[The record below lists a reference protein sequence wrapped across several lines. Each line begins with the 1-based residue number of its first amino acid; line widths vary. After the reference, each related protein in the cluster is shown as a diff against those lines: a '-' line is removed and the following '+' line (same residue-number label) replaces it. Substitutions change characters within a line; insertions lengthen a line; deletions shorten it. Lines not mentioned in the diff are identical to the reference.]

1 MKKGTKGMLIAA
13 GAFAVAGIGFCI
25 GGISVAAVETGGN
38 VFDQAGQLLQDNDY
52 PLAGLIHW
60 GNAQYHS
67 SDIDWDALDG
77 NTVDMDFASDL
88 EISLKYD
95 ELLIQ
100 EYDGDKIRVNVAN
113 DAKNDVVVKETSG
126 KITIT
131 DTRSGN
137 VKKKKQIKVIVP
149 SGKDFD
155 TISLGVDMGTI
166 DLECDLKVQELSVEV
181 GAGEFS
187 GYGNITAAYCD
198 LQVGA
203 GTIDIDQLDIQKL
216 NADCSAGEIDM
227 VVTGKEKDYNYDLSC
242 GMGEIN
248 LEDSEYSGL
257 GIEKNISNEG
267 ARKDMVL
274 ECGMGEIDV
283 EFTGEKQNLAER
295 FFQTRSGVKLC
306 NK

>member
-155 TISLGVDMGTI
+155 TVSLGVDMGTI

-242 GMGEIN
+242 GMGELN
-248 LEDSEYSGL
+248 LEDSEYSGI

-283 EFTGEKQNLAER
+283 EFTGE
-295 FFQTRSGVKLC
+295 S
-306 NK
+306 

>member
-1 MKKGTKGMLIAA
+1 MKKGTKGMLIAV

-155 TISLGVDMGTI
+155 TVSLGVDMGTI
-166 DLECDLKVQELSVEV
+166 DLECDLKVQKLSVEV

-203 GTIDIDQLDIQKL
+203 GTIDIDQLDVQKL
-216 NADCSAGEIDM
+216 NADCGAGEIDM

-242 GMGEIN
+242 GMGEID
-248 LEDSEYSGL
+248 LENSEYSGL
-257 GIEKNISNEG
+257 GIEKTISNEG

-283 EFTGEKQNLAER
+283 EFTGEK
-295 FFQTRSGVKLC
+295 
-306 NK
+306 

>member
-155 TISLGVDMGTI
+155 TVSLGVDMGTI

-198 LQVGA
+198 LKVGA

-216 NADCSAGEIDM
+216 NADCGAGEIDM

-248 LEDSEYSGL
+248 LEDSEYSGI

-283 EFTGEKQNLAER
+283 EFTGE
-295 FFQTRSGVKLC
+295 S
-306 NK
+306 

>member
-155 TISLGVDMGTI
+155 TVSLGVDMGTI

-187 GYGNITAAYCD
+187 GYGNITAANCD

-203 GTIDIDQLDIQKL
+203 GTIDIDQIDVQKL
-216 NADCSAGEIDM
+216 NADCGAGEIDM

-242 GMGEIN
+242 GMGEID
-248 LEDSEYSGL
+248 LEDSEYSGI

-267 ARKDMVL
+267 ARKDLVL
-274 ECGMGEIDV
+274 ECGLGEIDV
-283 EFTGEKQNLAER
+283 EFTGE
-295 FFQTRSGVKLC
+295 S
-306 NK
+306 

>member
-155 TISLGVDMGTI
+155 TVSLGVDMGTI

-203 GTIDIDQLDIQKL
+203 GTIDIDQIDVQKL
-216 NADCSAGEIDM
+216 NADCGAGEIDM

-242 GMGEIN
+242 GMGEID
-248 LEDSEYSGL
+248 LEDSEYSGI
-257 GIEKNISNEG
+257 GIEKNISNDG
-267 ARKDMVL
+267 AKRKMVL

-283 EFTGEKQNLAER
+283 EFTGE
-295 FFQTRSGVKLC
+295 S
-306 NK
+306 

>member
-137 VKKKKQIKVIVP
+137 VKKKKQIKVSIP
-149 SGKDFD
+149 SVKEFD
-155 TISLGVDMGTI
+155 TVSLGVDMGTI

-187 GYGNITAAYCD
+187 GYGNITAANCD

-203 GTIDIDQLDIQKL
+203 GTIDIDQIDVQKL

-242 GMGEIN
+242 GMGEID
-248 LEDSEYSGL
+248 LENSEYSGL
-257 GIEKNISNEG
+257 GIEKTISNEG
-267 ARKDMVL
+267 AQKDMVL

-283 EFTGEKQNLAER
+283 EFTGE
-295 FFQTRSGVKLC
+295 S
-306 NK
+306 

>member
-1 MKKGTKGMLIAA
+1 MKKGTKGMLIAV

-155 TISLGVDMGTI
+155 TVSLGVDMGTI

-216 NADCSAGEIDM
+216 NADCGAGEIDM

-283 EFTGEKQNLAER
+283 EFTGE
-295 FFQTRSGVKLC
+295 S
-306 NK
+306 

>member
-113 DAKNDVVVKETSG
+113 DTKNDVVVKETSG

-181 GAGEFS
+181 GAGEFC

-203 GTIDIDQLDIQKL
+203 GTIDIDQIDVQKL
-216 NADCSAGEIDM
+216 NADCGAGEIDM

-248 LEDSEYSGL
+248 LEDSEYSGI

-283 EFTGEKQNLAER
+283 EFTGE
-295 FFQTRSGVKLC
+295 S
-306 NK
+306 

>member
-13 GAFAVAGIGFCI
+13 GAFAVAGIGLCI
-25 GGISVAAVETGGN
+25 GGISVAAVETGVN

-60 GNAQYHS
+60 GNVQYHS

-113 DAKNDVVVKETSG
+113 DTKNDVVVKETSG

-137 VKKKKQIKVIVP
+137 VKKKKQIKVSIP
-149 SGKDFD
+149 SVKEFD
-155 TISLGVDMGTI
+155 TVSLGVDMGTI

-216 NADCSAGEIDM
+216 NADCGAGEIDM

-242 GMGEIN
+242 GMGEID

-283 EFTGEKQNLAER
+283 EFTGEN
-295 FFQTRSGVKLC
+295 
-306 NK
+306 

>member
-1 MKKGTKGMLIAA
+1 MKKGTKGMLIAV
-13 GAFAVAGIGFCI
+13 GAFAVAGVGFCI

-155 TISLGVDMGTI
+155 TVSLGVDMGTI

-203 GTIDIDQLDIQKL
+203 GTIDIDQIDVQKL

-248 LEDSEYSGL
+248 LEDSEYSGI

-283 EFTGEKQNLAER
+283 EFTGE
-295 FFQTRSGVKLC
+295 S
-306 NK
+306 

>member
-13 GAFAVAGIGFCI
+13 GAFAVAGVGFCI

-155 TISLGVDMGTI
+155 TVSLGVDMGTI

-227 VVTGKEKDYNYDLSC
+227 VVTGKEKDYKYDLSC
-242 GMGEIN
+242 GMGEID

-283 EFTGEKQNLAER
+283 EFTGE
-295 FFQTRSGVKLC
+295 S
-306 NK
+306 

>member
-1 MKKGTKGMLIAA
+1 MLIAA
-13 GAFAVAGIGFCI
+13 GAFAVAGIGLCI

-155 TISLGVDMGTI
+155 TVSLGVDMGTI

-203 GTIDIDQLDIQKL
+203 GTIDIDQIDVQKL
-216 NADCSAGEIDM
+216 NADCGAGEIDM
-227 VVTGKEKDYNYDLSC
+227 VVTGKEKDYNYELSC
-242 GMGEIN
+242 GMGEID
-248 LEDSEYSGL
+248 LENSEYSGL
-257 GIEKNISNEG
+257 GIEKTISNEG
-267 ARKDMVL
+267 AQKDMVL

-283 EFTGEKQNLAER
+283 EFTGE
-295 FFQTRSGVKLC
+295 S
-306 NK
+306 

>member
-1 MKKGTKGMLIAA
+1 MKKGTKGMLIAV
-13 GAFAVAGIGFCI
+13 GAFAVAGIGLCI

-137 VKKKKQIKVIVP
+137 VKKKKQIKVSVP
-149 SGKDFD
+149 SVKEFD
-155 TISLGVDMGTI
+155 TVSLGVDMGTI

-187 GYGNITAAYCD
+187 GYGNITAANCD

-203 GTIDIDQLDIQKL
+203 GTIDIDQIDVQKL
-216 NADCSAGEIDM
+216 NADCGAGEIDM

-242 GMGEIN
+242 GMGEID
-248 LEDSEYSGL
+248 LENSEYSGL
-257 GIEKNISNEG
+257 GIEKTISNEG
-267 ARKDMVL
+267 AKKDMVL

-283 EFTGEKQNLAER
+283 EFTGEN
-295 FFQTRSGVKLC
+295 
-306 NK
+306 

>member
-1 MKKGTKGMLIAA
+1 MKKGTKGMLIAV

-203 GTIDIDQLDIQKL
+203 GTIDIDQLDVQKL
-216 NADCSAGEIDM
+216 NADCGAGEIDM

-248 LEDSEYSGL
+248 LEDSEYSGI

-283 EFTGEKQNLAER
+283 EFTGE
-295 FFQTRSGVKLC
+295 S
-306 NK
+306 

>member
-60 GNAQYHS
+60 GNVQYHS
-67 SDIDWDALDG
+67 SDIDWDDLDG

-248 LEDSEYSGL
+248 LEDSEYSGI

-283 EFTGEKQNLAER
+283 EFTGE
-295 FFQTRSGVKLC
+295 S
-306 NK
+306 

>member
-13 GAFAVAGIGFCI
+13 GAFAVAGIGLCI
-25 GGISVAAVETGGN
+25 GGISVAAVETGVN

-60 GNAQYHS
+60 GNVQYHS

-155 TISLGVDMGTI
+155 TVSLGVDMGTI

-203 GTIDIDQLDIQKL
+203 GTIDMDQLDIQKL
-216 NADCSAGEIDM
+216 NADCGAGEIDM

-248 LEDSEYSGL
+248 LEDSEYSGI
-257 GIEKNISNEG
+257 GIEKTISNEG
-267 ARKDMVL
+267 AQKDMVL

-283 EFTGEKQNLAER
+283 EFTGEK
-295 FFQTRSGVKLC
+295 
-306 NK
+306 

>member
-155 TISLGVDMGTI
+155 TVSLGVDMGTI
-166 DLECDLKVQELSVEV
+166 DLECDLKVQELSMEV

-203 GTIDIDQLDIQKL
+203 GTIDIDQIDVQKL
-216 NADCSAGEIDM
+216 NADCGAGEIDM

-283 EFTGEKQNLAER
+283 EFTGE
-295 FFQTRSGVKLC
+295 S
-306 NK
+306 

>member
-155 TISLGVDMGTI
+155 TVSLGVDMGTI

-216 NADCSAGEIDM
+216 NADCGAGEIDM

-248 LEDSEYSGL
+248 LENSEYSGI

-283 EFTGEKQNLAER
+283 EFTGE
-295 FFQTRSGVKLC
+295 S
-306 NK
+306 

>member
-60 GNAQYHS
+60 GNVQYHS

-100 EYDGDKIRVNVAN
+100 KYDGDKIRVNVAN

-155 TISLGVDMGTI
+155 TVSLGVDMGTI

-216 NADCSAGEIDM
+216 NADCGAGEIDM

-248 LEDSEYSGL
+248 LEDSEYSGI

-283 EFTGEKQNLAER
+283 EFTGE
-295 FFQTRSGVKLC
+295 S
-306 NK
+306 

>member
-1 MKKGTKGMLIAA
+1 MKKGTKGMLIAV
-13 GAFAVAGIGFCI
+13 GAFAVAGIGLCI

-155 TISLGVDMGTI
+155 TVSLGVDMGTI
-166 DLECDLKVQELSVEV
+166 DLECGLKVQELSMEV

-216 NADCSAGEIDM
+216 NADCGAGEIDM

-283 EFTGEKQNLAER
+283 EFTGE
-295 FFQTRSGVKLC
+295 S
-306 NK
+306 

>member
-13 GAFAVAGIGFCI
+13 GAFAVAGIGLCI

-60 GNAQYHS
+60 GNVQYHS

-113 DAKNDVVVKETSG
+113 DTKNDVVVKETSG

-155 TISLGVDMGTI
+155 TVSLGVDMGTI

-216 NADCSAGEIDM
+216 NADCGAGEIDM

-242 GMGEIN
+242 GMGEID

-274 ECGMGEIDV
+274 KCGMGEIDV
-283 EFTGEKQNLAER
+283 EFTGEN
-295 FFQTRSGVKLC
+295 
-306 NK
+306 

>member
-1 MKKGTKGMLIAA
+1 MKKGTKGMLIAV

-155 TISLGVDMGTI
+155 TVSLGVDMGTI

-187 GYGNITAAYCD
+187 GYGNITAANCD

-203 GTIDIDQLDIQKL
+203 GTIDIDQIDVQKL
-216 NADCSAGEIDM
+216 NADCGAGEIDM

-248 LEDSEYSGL
+248 LEDSEYSGI

-283 EFTGEKQNLAER
+283 EFTGEN
-295 FFQTRSGVKLC
+295 
-306 NK
+306 

>member
-1 MKKGTKGMLIAA
+1 MKKGTKGMLIAV
-13 GAFAVAGIGFCI
+13 GAFAVAGIGLCI

-155 TISLGVDMGTI
+155 TVSLGVDMGTI
-166 DLECDLKVQELSVEV
+166 DLECDLKVQELSMEV

-216 NADCSAGEIDM
+216 NADCGAGEIDM

-283 EFTGEKQNLAER
+283 EFTGEN
-295 FFQTRSGVKLC
+295 
-306 NK
+306 

>member
-1 MKKGTKGMLIAA
+1 MKKGTKGMLIAV
-13 GAFAVAGIGFCI
+13 GAFAVAGVGFCI

-137 VKKKKQIKVIVP
+137 VKKKKQIKVSIP
-149 SGKDFD
+149 SVKEFD
-155 TISLGVDMGTI
+155 TVSLGVDMGTI

-203 GTIDIDQLDIQKL
+203 GTIDIDQIDVQKL
-216 NADCSAGEIDM
+216 NADCGAGEIDM
-227 VVTGKEKDYNYDLSC
+227 VVTGKEKDYNYELSC
-242 GMGEIN
+242 GMGEID
-248 LEDSEYSGL
+248 LENSEYSGL
-257 GIEKNISNEG
+257 GIEKTISNEG
-267 ARKDMVL
+267 AQKDMVL

-283 EFTGEKQNLAER
+283 EFTGE
-295 FFQTRSGVKLC
+295 S
-306 NK
+306 

>member
-1 MKKGTKGMLIAA
+1 MLIAA
-13 GAFAVAGIGFCI
+13 GAFAVAGVGFCI

-155 TISLGVDMGTI
+155 TVSLGVDMGTI

-216 NADCSAGEIDM
+216 NADCSVGEIDM

-248 LEDSEYSGL
+248 LEDSEYSGI

-283 EFTGEKQNLAER
+283 EFTGE
-295 FFQTRSGVKLC
+295 S
-306 NK
+306 

>member
-13 GAFAVAGIGFCI
+13 GAFAVAGVGFCI

-155 TISLGVDMGTI
+155 TVSLGVDMGTI

-216 NADCSAGEIDM
+216 NADCGAGEIDM

-283 EFTGEKQNLAER
+283 EFTGE
-295 FFQTRSGVKLC
+295 S
-306 NK
+306 

>member
-25 GGISVAAVETGGN
+25 GGISVAAVETGVN

-60 GNAQYHS
+60 GNVQYHS

-216 NADCSAGEIDM
+216 NADCGAGEIDM

-283 EFTGEKQNLAER
+283 EFTGEN
-295 FFQTRSGVKLC
+295 
-306 NK
+306 

>member
-155 TISLGVDMGTI
+155 TVSLGVDMGTI

-216 NADCSAGEIDM
+216 NADCGAGEIDM

-242 GMGEIN
+242 GMGEID
-248 LEDSEYSGL
+248 LENSEYSGL

-267 ARKDMVL
+267 AKKDMVL

-283 EFTGEKQNLAER
+283 EFTGEN
-295 FFQTRSGVKLC
+295 
-306 NK
+306 

>member
-13 GAFAVAGIGFCI
+13 GAFAVAGIGLCI

-216 NADCSAGEIDM
+216 NADCGAGEIDM

-248 LEDSEYSGL
+248 LEDSEYSGI

-283 EFTGEKQNLAER
+283 EFTGE
-295 FFQTRSGVKLC
+295 S
-306 NK
+306 

>member
-181 GAGEFS
+181 GAG
-187 GYGNITAAYCD
+187 
-198 LQVGA
+198 
-203 GTIDIDQLDIQKL
+203 TIDIDQLDIQKL

-248 LEDSEYSGL
+248 LEDSEYSGI

-283 EFTGEKQNLAER
+283 EFTGE
-295 FFQTRSGVKLC
+295 S
-306 NK
+306 

>member
-155 TISLGVDMGTI
+155 TVSLGVDMGTI
-166 DLECDLKVQELSVEV
+166 DLECDLKVQKLSVEV

-216 NADCSAGEIDM
+216 NADCGAGEIDM

-283 EFTGEKQNLAER
+283 EFTGE
-295 FFQTRSGVKLC
+295 S
-306 NK
+306 

>member
-25 GGISVAAVETGGN
+25 GGISVAAVETGVN

-60 GNAQYHS
+60 GNVQYHS

-155 TISLGVDMGTI
+155 TVSLGVDMGTI

-187 GYGNITAAYCD
+187 GYGNITAANCD

-203 GTIDIDQLDIQKL
+203 GTIDIDQIDVQKL
-216 NADCSAGEIDM
+216 NADCGAGEIDM

-242 GMGEIN
+242 GMGEID

-283 EFTGEKQNLAER
+283 EFTGE
-295 FFQTRSGVKLC
+295 S
-306 NK
+306 

>member
-13 GAFAVAGIGFCI
+13 GAFAVAGIGLCI
-25 GGISVAAVETGGN
+25 GGISVAAVETGVN

-60 GNAQYHS
+60 GNVQYHS

-155 TISLGVDMGTI
+155 TVSLGVDMGTI

-187 GYGNITAAYCD
+187 GYGNITAANCD

-203 GTIDIDQLDIQKL
+203 GTIDIDQIDVQKL
-216 NADCSAGEIDM
+216 NADCGAGEIDM
-227 VVTGKEKDYNYDLSC
+227 VVTGKEKDYNYNLSC
-242 GMGEIN
+242 GMGEID
-248 LEDSEYSGL
+248 LENSEYSGL
-257 GIEKNISNEG
+257 GIEKTISNEG
-267 ARKDMVL
+267 AKKDMVL

-283 EFTGEKQNLAER
+283 EFTGEN
-295 FFQTRSGVKLC
+295 
-306 NK
+306 

>member
-1 MKKGTKGMLIAA
+1 MKKGTKGMLIAV
-13 GAFAVAGIGFCI
+13 GAFAVAGIGLCI

-155 TISLGVDMGTI
+155 TVSLGVDMGTI

-203 GTIDIDQLDIQKL
+203 GTIDIDQIDVQKL
-216 NADCSAGEIDM
+216 NADCGAGEIDM
-227 VVTGKEKDYNYDLSC
+227 VVTGKEKDYNYNLSC
-242 GMGEIN
+242 GMGEID
-248 LEDSEYSGL
+248 LENSEYSGL
-257 GIEKNISNEG
+257 GIEKTISNEG
-267 ARKDMVL
+267 AQKDMVL

-283 EFTGEKQNLAER
+283 EFTGEN
-295 FFQTRSGVKLC
+295 
-306 NK
+306 

>member
-13 GAFAVAGIGFCI
+13 GAFAVAGIGLCI

-155 TISLGVDMGTI
+155 TVSLGVDMGTI
-166 DLECDLKVQELSVEV
+166 DLECDLKVQELSMEV

-187 GYGNITAAYCD
+187 GYGNITAANCD

-203 GTIDIDQLDIQKL
+203 GTIDIDQIDVQKL
-216 NADCSAGEIDM
+216 NADCGAGEIDM

-242 GMGEIN
+242 GMGEID
-248 LEDSEYSGL
+248 LENSEYSGL
-257 GIEKNISNEG
+257 GIEKTISNEG
-267 ARKDMVL
+267 AQKDMVL

-283 EFTGEKQNLAER
+283 EFTGEK
-295 FFQTRSGVKLC
+295 
-306 NK
+306 

>member
-1 MKKGTKGMLIAA
+1 MKKGTKGMLIAV

-155 TISLGVDMGTI
+155 TVSLGVDMGTI

-203 GTIDIDQLDIQKL
+203 GTIDIDQLDVQKL
-216 NADCSAGEIDM
+216 NADCGAGEIDM

-248 LEDSEYSGL
+248 LEDSEYSGI
-257 GIEKNISNEG
+257 GIEKTISNEG
-267 ARKDMVL
+267 AQKDMVL

-283 EFTGEKQNLAER
+283 EFTGEK
-295 FFQTRSGVKLC
+295 
-306 NK
+306 

>member
-1 MKKGTKGMLIAA
+1 M
-13 GAFAVAGIGFCI
+13 
-25 GGISVAAVETGGN
+25 
-38 VFDQAGQLLQDNDY
+38 
-52 PLAGLIHW
+52 
-60 GNAQYHS
+60 
-67 SDIDWDALDG
+67 
-77 NTVDMDFASDL
+77 
-88 EISLKYD
+88 
-95 ELLIQ
+95 
-100 EYDGDKIRVNVAN
+100 AN

-155 TISLGVDMGTI
+155 TVSLGVDMGTI
-166 DLECDLKVQELSVEV
+166 DLECDLKVQKLSVEV

-187 GYGNITAAYCD
+187 GYGNIAAAYCD

-216 NADCSAGEIDM
+216 NADCGAGEIDM

-242 GMGEIN
+242 GMGEID
-248 LEDSEYSGL
+248 LENSEYSGL
-257 GIEKNISNEG
+257 GIEKTISNEG

-283 EFTGEKQNLAER
+283 EFTGE
-295 FFQTRSGVKLC
+295 S
-306 NK
+306 

>member
-155 TISLGVDMGTI
+155 TVSLGVDMGTI

-203 GTIDIDQLDIQKL
+203 GTIDIDQIDVQKL
-216 NADCSAGEIDM
+216 NADCGAGEIDM
-227 VVTGKEKDYNYDLSC
+227 VVTGKEKDYNYELSC
-242 GMGEIN
+242 GMGEID
-248 LEDSEYSGL
+248 LENSEYSGL
-257 GIEKNISNEG
+257 GIEKTISNEG
-267 ARKDMVL
+267 AKKDMVL

-283 EFTGEKQNLAER
+283 EFTGE
-295 FFQTRSGVKLC
+295 S
-306 NK
+306 

>member
-60 GNAQYHS
+60 GNVQYHS

-137 VKKKKQIKVIVP
+137 VKKKKQIKVSIP
-149 SGKDFD
+149 SVKEFD
-155 TISLGVDMGTI
+155 TVSLGVDMGTI

-203 GTIDIDQLDIQKL
+203 GTIDIDQIDVQKL
-216 NADCSAGEIDM
+216 NADCGAGEIDM

-248 LEDSEYSGL
+248 LEDSEYSGI

-283 EFTGEKQNLAER
+283 EFTGEN
-295 FFQTRSGVKLC
+295 
-306 NK
+306 